1 MGFFDNLKSSLAE
14 TGQDLSQKA
23 KDATEIFRL
32 TNLNKTKEKEIEKV
46 IYQIG
51 STYYANYRNECVE
64 KMPELANKEI
74 IEKLSTEEI
83 CPQCGKKVNP
93 GSKFCI
99 YCGAALE
106 APAEQPEEKAEVK
119 VCKACGKPLEEGVV
133 FCTNCGTKIEDD
145 KATEE
150 N

>member
-1 MGFFDNLKSSLAE
+1 MLIDKCKKSGKIKFTERNETNGIFDNLKSSLTE

-64 KMPELANKEI
+64 KMPELAAQIKSLQDEIAANKD
-74 IEKLSTEEI
+74 
-83 CPQCGKKVNP
+83 N
-93 GSKFCI
+93 
-99 YCGAALE
+99 
-106 APAEQPEEKAEVK
+106 
-119 VCKACGKPLEEGVV
+119 
-133 FCTNCGTKIEDD
+133 
-145 KATEE
+145 
-150 N
+150 